1 MSGLSGQEQRDIGMA
16 RAELGS
22 SHTQKIVAKM
32 AIKKC
37 AVKHGPWQTWTSD
50 EVHAE
55 LKSMEIKLDNARLLG
70 PLMLRAQNAGL
81 IEPVVCGSCN
91 RQETRLSRRKERHG
105 GPQYMWR
112 TTATY
117 YYEYWD
123 QRVSDDIYI
132 PDLELG
138 GQG

>member
-1 MSGLSGQEQRDIGMA
+1 MRTGKELRDTAMA
-16 RAELGS
+16 RVETNARPS
-22 SHTQKIVAKM
+22 QKLAAKM

-37 AVKHGPWQTWTSD
+37 VIKHGPWQTWTSD

-55 LKSMEIKLDNARLLG
+55 LKSIGVTLDNARLLG
-70 PLMLRAQNAGL
+70 PLMKRAQKAGL
-81 IEPVVCGSCN
+81 IEPVVCESCQ
-91 RQETRLSRRKERHG
+91 RQETRLSRRKERHA

-123 QRVSDDIYI
+123 RRVSDDTYI
-132 PDLELG
+132 PELELG